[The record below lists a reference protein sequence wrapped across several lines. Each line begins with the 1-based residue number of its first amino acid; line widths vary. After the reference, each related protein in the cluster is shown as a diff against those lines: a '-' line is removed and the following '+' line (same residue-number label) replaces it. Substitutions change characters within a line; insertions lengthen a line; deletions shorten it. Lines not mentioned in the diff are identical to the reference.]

1 MSAEIIFHNFFKSYF
16 KNSLKRVAPIV
27 FFFSTLLLKLNA
39 MKNSFLKTIKKQS
52 LTSFLAAVIIFSFCL
67 ACKSQKNSSSQNG
80 NDKSDSLIITINRYP
95 CFGRCPYFFAS
106 IYQSGYAT
114 IDRKGFMDDLGLY
127 STHFSKAQVQT
138 LLDEAKSI
146 NYEAM
151 PDSFYNQGL
160 ADFPATVTS
169 VKLKGKRKTIFNGVP
184 ESPKELKDFEE
195 SISNLFMSK
204 GTKWMLLRKKEAD

>member
-1 MSAEIIFHNFFKSYF
+1 
-16 KNSLKRVAPIV
+16 
-27 FFFSTLLLKLNA
+27 
-39 MKNSFLKTIKKQS
+39 MKNSFLKTVKKQS
-52 LTSFLAAVIIFSFCL
+52 LASFIAVVIVFSFCL
-67 ACKSQKNSSSQNG
+67 ACKSQKNTSTQNE
-80 NDKSDSLIITINRYP
+80 NDKNDSLLITINRYP

-127 STHFSKAQVQT
+127 STNFSKAQVQA

-146 NYEAM
+146 NYAAM

-169 VKLKGKRKTIFNGVP
+169 VKVSGKRKTIFNGVP
-184 ESPKELKDFEE
+184 ESPKELKDFQEN
-195 SISNLFMSK
+195 ISKLFMSENV
-204 GTKWMLLRKKEAD
+204 KWTLIRKKEAD